1 MTILE
6 VISFI
11 VTLCIGV
18 LCIFLERHTKRMAD
32 LFTER
37 HLAYEAE
44 KGKNYATK
52 EDIEG
57 ITKQIETVKN
67 EVSFATQRKKDY
79 IVERKRHL
87 FNLLYYAEK
96 ISNGQNS
103 LQLYA
108 RSPSEYKALYS
119 LIDRTNDTILE
130 MTHEFH
136 ILFAEYEGFEK
147 EKIISNLVDNC
158 SLLVVEI
165 VTVAHN
171 AAIAIKQSQNCFE
184 EAEKNPMVGE
194 HYMQQ
199 ALELKSKAISLVK
212 EPLTHKEPV
221 ADAINEYVVWLK
233 DLFGQGLNFEYNLA
247 KPQFEAEE

>member
-1 MTILE
+1 MQ
-6 VISFI
+6 
-11 VTLCIGV
+11 
-18 LCIFLERHTKRMAD
+18 RMAD

-37 HLAYEAE
+37 DLAYEAE
-44 KGKNYATK
+44 KGKNFATK

-67 EVSFATQRKKDY
+67 EISFTTQRKKDY

-108 RSPSEYKALYS
+108 RSASEYKALYA

-136 ILFAEYEGFEK
+136 ILFAEYEDFEK
-147 EKIISNLVDNC
+147 EKEISNLVDNC
-158 SLLVVEI
+158 SLLVAEI

-171 AAIAIKQSQNCFE
+171 VAITLRQSQKCAD
-184 EAEKNPMVGE
+184 EADKNDM
-194 HYMQQ
+194 HNSYYMQQ
-199 ALELKSKAISLVK
+199 ALELKTKAISLVK

-221 ADAINEYVVWLK
+221 ANAINEYVIWLK
-233 DLFGQGLNFEYNLA
+233 GLFGQGLNFEYNLA
-247 KPQFEAEE
+247 KPLFEAE

>member
-1 MTILE
+1 MTVLE
-6 VISFI
+6 VLLFF
-11 VTLCIGV
+11 VFLCIGV
-18 LCIFLERHTKRMAD
+18 LCIFLERHAKRIAD
-32 LFTER
+32 TFTER

-67 EVSFATQRKKDY
+67 EISYTTQRKNDY

-108 RSPSEYKALYS
+108 RSSSEFKALS
-119 LIDRTNDTILE
+119 VLIDRTNDTILE
-130 MTHEFH
+130 MIHEFH
-136 ILFAEYEGFEK
+136 ILFVEYEGFEK
-147 EKIISNLVDNC
+147 EKVISNLVDNC
-158 SLLVVEI
+158 SFLVAEI

-171 AAIAIKQSQNCFE
+171 AAIALRQSQKC
-184 EAEKNPMVGE
+184 AEV
-194 HYMQQ
+194 
-199 ALELKSKAISLVK
+199 VK
-212 EPLTHKEPV
+212 RP
-221 ADAINEYVVWLK
+221 I
-233 DLFGQGLNFEYNLA
+233 
-247 KPQFEAEE
+247 

>member
-6 VISFI
+6 IISLI

-18 LCIFLERHTKRMAD
+18 LCVFLERHAKRMAD
-32 LFTER
+32 LSTER
-37 HLAYEAE
+37 KMAYEAE

-67 EVSFATQRKKDY
+67 EISFTTQRKKDY

-108 RSPSEYKALYS
+108 HSASEYKALYA

-147 EKIISNLVDNC
+147 ENVISNLVDNC
-158 SLLVVEI
+158 SLLVSEI

-171 AAIAIKQSQNCFE
+171 AAIALRQSQNCVE
-184 EAEKNPMVGE
+184 EADKNDI
-194 HYMQQ
+194 HNSYYMQQ
-199 ALELKSKAISLVK
+199 AMELKTKALSLVK
-212 EPLTHKEPV
+212 EPLIHKELV
-221 ADAINEYVVWLK
+221 ANAINEYVVWLK

-247 KPQFEAEE
+247 KPQFEVEQ